1 MLRIDGKT
9 PIRRDF
15 RLIYME
21 DLFFEFIY
29 AGKVRVIS
37 GFEVLEVFHKEFR
50 GRRRT
55 MGMAR

>member
-1 MLRIDGKT
+1 
-9 PIRRDF
+9 
-15 RLIYME
+15 ME

-29 AGKVRVIS
+29 TGKVRVIS